1 MKKIFNEVLM
11 LPDFQKDL
19 KKLEKNY
26 STLKQD
32 LKVFVKIQLRLF
44 HKLNI
49 DNGGIFH
56 ISGLSIIQPQIYKAR
71 KFACK
76 SLKGK
81 GSSSG
86 IRIIYAYFKD
96 DDRIELIEIYF
107 KGDKEKENR
116 QRILKYYSNENR

>member
-1 MKKIFNEVLM
+1 LKKIFNEVLM

-19 KKLEKNY
+19 IKLEKNY

-49 DNGGIFH
+49 DNDGIFH

-76 SLKGK
+76 SLKGR

>member
-1 MKKIFNEVLM
+1 M

-56 ISGLSIIQPQIYKAR
+56 ISGLSIIQP
-71 KFACK
+71 
-76 SLKGK
+76 
-81 GSSSG
+81 
-86 IRIIYAYFKD
+86 
-96 DDRIELIEIYF
+96 
-107 KGDKEKENR
+107 
-116 QRILKYYSNENR
+116 

>member
-56 ISGLSIIQPQIYKAR
+56 ISGVSIIQP
-71 KFACK
+71 
-76 SLKGK
+76 
-81 GSSSG
+81 
-86 IRIIYAYFKD
+86 
-96 DDRIELIEIYF
+96 
-107 KGDKEKENR
+107 
-116 QRILKYYSNENR
+116 

>member
-19 KKLEKNY
+19 IKLEKNY

-76 SLKGK
+76 SLKGR

>member
-19 KKLEKNY
+19 IKLEKNY

-49 DNGGIFH
+49 DNDGIFH

-76 SLKGK
+76 SLKGR